1 MYDYYYT
8 NLFRK
13 LALYFRDSL
22 LFSGLIYKFDDNF
35 KNLFDTQSYIL
46 LIGCRP
52 KYMNTLIASIF
63 NLISTS
69 HLIDMIKT
77 GGS

>member
-13 LALYFRDSL
+13 LAVRSL
-22 LFSGLIYKFDDNF
+22 FQIYKFNDNF
-35 KNLFDTQSYIL
+35 KNPFDTQSYVL

-52 KYMNTLIASIF
+52 KYMNTL
-63 NLISTS
+63 L
-69 HLIDMIKT
+69 
-77 GGS
+77 

>member
-52 KYMNTLIASIF
+52 KYMNTL
-63 NLISTS
+63 
-69 HLIDMIKT
+69 
-77 GGS
+77 

>member
-13 LALYFRDSL
+13 LAVTPYLYFRDTSM
-22 LFSGLIYKFDDNF
+22 FSGLIYEFDDNF
-35 KNLFDTQSYIL
+35 KNPFDTQSYVL

-52 KYMNTLIASIF
+52 KYMNTL
-63 NLISTS
+63 
-69 HLIDMIKT
+69 
-77 GGS
+77 